1 MARTLEEALAE
12 NNMSSIRQL
21 FDETFVLEFFRR
33 EVAPFYPDFR
43 GISRV
48 KIKPYKELIW
58 ETTFHVVL
66 GFDVYFLRADG
77 EEAMIPIFCSAH
89 SSEPRENVYHAL
101 KYLWEH
107 DFPTATIDLPA
118 PLFYS
123 FDFKAIFYQGLQG
136 ENLFYHIEK
145 EDRIAVAQMVAAAGA
160 MFARL
165 HSLPTAAEADF
176 NPHNG
181 RIRTVTPGVEIILS
195 EMSGRYAQRY
205 DEPLRRLYDY
215 FIAREEKFFSSGEP
229 LCLIHGDA
237 HTENLIRTAPDRIG
251 LIDFTDFCLGDFSRD
266 LGTFIQQLEYKAA
279 YKFDAVFMETLKSNF
294 LEVYWRE
301 SGRTPSAAVLD
312 RIDLYYNWT
321 AVRTAT
327 YWFMKHGH
335 DEAKA
340 DRILM
345 RVIGRLKL

>member
-1 MARTLEEALAE
+1 M
-12 NNMSSIRQL
+12 NKIRKL
-21 FDETFVLEFFRR
+21 FDEEFVLGFFRR

-43 GISRV
+43 GISQV
-48 KIKPYKELIW
+48 KIRPYKNFIW
-58 ETTFHVVL
+58 ETTFHVVIR
-66 GFDVYFLRADG
+66 FDVYFLRADG
-77 EEAMIPIFCSAH
+77 EETIIPIFCSAH
-89 SSEPRENVYHAL
+89 SSEPRENVYQAL

-107 DFPTATIDLPA
+107 NFPTATIDLPA

-123 FDFKAIFYQGLQG
+123 SEFRGIFYQGLAG
-136 ENLFYHIEK
+136 ENLFHHIEK
-145 EDRIAVAQMVAAAGA
+145 EDRVAVAQMVSAAGA

-165 HSLPTAAEADF
+165 HSLPAETEVDF

-181 RIRTVTPGVEIILS
+181 RIKTVTPGVEVILK
-195 EMSGRYAQRY
+195 EMSERYAKRY

-215 FIAREEKFFSSGEP
+215 FVVREEKFFSTGEP

-237 HTENLIRTAPDRIG
+237 HTENLIHTAPGRIG
-251 LIDFTDFCLGDFSRD
+251 LIDFTDFCRGDFARD

-279 YKFDAVFMETLKSNF
+279 YKFDAVFLETLKNDF
-294 LEVYWRE
+294 LKIYWQE
-301 SGRTPSAAVLD
+301 SGRTLTSAISE

-327 YWFMKHGH
+327 YWFMKYGH

-340 DRILM
+340 DRILT
-345 RVIGRLKL
+345 RVIGRLGL